1 MEVTAEAEEVAV
13 VAVVAVEEEGVST
26 TEITRVKPEAATE
39 PIETTLVKP
48 EAAIDFIAITVVKVV
63 KPKAA
68 IETIVVKPEITTLV
82 KSKAAS
88 AVEFTTAPACL
99 LC

>member
-1 MEVTAEAEEVAV
+1 MVTMEEEVVSAIPGLEEKASIKGIAV
-13 VAVVAVEEEGVST
+13 VKL
-26 TEITRVKPEAATE
+26 VKPEV
-39 PIETTLVKP
+39 VKP
-48 EAAIDFIAITVVKVV
+48 EAAIDFIATTVVKVV
-63 KPKAA
+63 KPEAA

-82 KSKAAS
+82 KPASAAEITAAS

>member
-1 MEVTAEAEEVAV
+1 VTAEAEEVAV
-13 VAVVAVEEEGVST
+13 VVMAEVVMVEEEAAIPELGFFIEEGIAVVKL
-26 TEITRVKPEAATE
+26 EVVKPEV
-39 PIETTLVKP
+39 VKP
-48 EAAIDFIAITVVKVV
+48 ET
-63 KPKAA
+63 A

-82 KSKAAS
+82 KPASAAEITAAS